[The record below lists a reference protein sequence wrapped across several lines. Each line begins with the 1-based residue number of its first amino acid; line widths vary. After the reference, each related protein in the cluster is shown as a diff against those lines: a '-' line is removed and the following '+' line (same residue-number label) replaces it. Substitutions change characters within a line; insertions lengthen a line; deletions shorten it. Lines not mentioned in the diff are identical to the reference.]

1 METFEEITSFVDN
14 ELKDHS
20 IICRIKSLIEENSAI
35 KTEYMRQTSIKELLK
50 KRCCRANAPDHLVT
64 NIKQQLYCFI
74 DASSKNKI
82 SSRNRN

>member
-20 IICRIKSLIEENSAI
+20 IICRIKSLIDEDSVI

-50 KRCCRANAPDHLVT
+50 KRFCRANAPDYLVT
-64 NIKQQLYCFI
+64 NIKQQLFCII
-74 DASSKNKI
+74 DSSYKDKA
-82 SSRNRN
+82 SSRN